1 MLLNY
6 LPPSNK
12 RTTSCLCLNG
22 GLVSNVSNCIKLY
35 CGRCSLK
42 NISTTKRKRVL
53 CTLFGQV
60 VGFQKTLLKVH
71 SKGLLEAG
79 IVISQPW
86 SLQCIQCKIKLQGES
101 IPRIRGAQAKPTF
114 WKCPHPWW
122 ALPIVT
128 QKEENLITNLNIC
141 RLGALG
147 GRGFLSLLRMSGRDL
162 TPICRYNFSCIQG
175 MGLRESIV
183 FSKRGQ

>member
-22 GLVSNVSNCIKLY
+22 GLVSNVSNCIKL
-35 CGRCSLK
+35 CCVRCSLK
-42 NISTTKRKRVL
+42 NISTTKHKRVLL

-79 IVISQPW
+79 IVVSQPW
-86 SLQCIQCKIKLQGES
+86 SLQYIQTKVKLQGEGN
-101 IPRIRGAQAKPTF
+101 PRIRGLGQAGNQVQAHISEMSLPVGFTHCTTQGAEPYHELKHVQIRSPRKERVPKPT
-114 WKCPHPWW
+114 P
-122 ALPIVT
+122 
-128 QKEENLITNLNIC
+128 
-141 RLGALG
+141 
-147 GRGFLSLLRMSGRDL
+147 
-162 TPICRYNFSCIQG
+162 
-175 MGLRESIV
+175 
-183 FSKRGQ
+183 